1 MNRTLGLIGLV
12 GVVAAAGVARAQVV
26 GPVGSEFQV
35 NTYTADIQGS
45 PAACGTADGRFVVVW
60 DGGESVRTEIFAQLY
75 ASDGTP
81 TGSEFQVNTYT
92 DGQQERPSICC
103 DADGDFVVTWRQ
115 EDGQDGEG
123 DGVFGQR
130 FSSGGGFVGTEFQIS
145 TYTSGDQG
153 YAAVCCSAAGDFVVS
168 WESYDQDGDRRGIFA
183 QRFANSGALSGSE
196 FQVNTYTED
205 RQSDPAIACSAGGN
219 FTVVWSDNVQDGD
232 PRGIIG
238 QRFAADGAF
247 LGAEFLVNT
256 YTTADQRSV
265 EICGAADGAF
275 VAAWESIGQDGSSGG
290 IFGQRFDSAGLPSG
304 SEFQASATTAG
315 NQQDPAICCGSGGN
329 FVVAWDRATS
339 EYQIFARRFTSAGA
353 AASGNVP
360 VSFPTESYQTDPA
373 VVCRDGGGFAVVWE
387 KAETDGDSFGV
398 FGRLFA
404 ITGVAAAPVLSWLGL
419 AVVIAGLMAIGA
431 KTLLRRI

>member
-1 MNRTLGLIGLV
+1 MNRRLGLIGLV
-12 GVVAAAGVARAQVV
+12 AVLAAAGAAHAQVV

-45 PAACGTADGRFVVVW
+45 PAACGTGDGRFVVVW

-92 DGQQERPSICC
+92 DGQQEQPSVCC
-103 DADGDFVVTWRQ
+103 DAAGDFVVTWRQ

-130 FSSGGGFVGTEFQIS
+130 FSSAGGFVGLEFQVS
-145 TYTSGDQG
+145 TSTVGDQG

-168 WESYDQDGDRRGIFA
+168 WESYDQDGDRNGIFA
-183 QRFANSGALSGSE
+183 QRFANSGALAGAE
-196 FQVNTYTED
+196 FQVNTYTEN
-205 RQSDPAIACSAGGN
+205 RQSGPAVACNAAGD
-219 FTVVWSDNVQDGD
+219 FVVAWSSYGQDGYS
-232 PRGIIG
+232 RGIFG
-238 QRFAADGAF
+238 QRFAADGTF
-247 LGAEFLVNT
+247 LGAEFLANT
-256 YTTADQRSV
+256 YTLADQRSV
-265 EICGAADGAF
+265 EMCRAANGDF
-275 VAAWESIGQDGSSGG
+275 VLAWESIGQDGSGTG
-290 IFGQRFDSAGLPSG
+290 IFGQRFDSAGLPNG

-315 NQQDPAICCGSGGN
+315 NQQDPAICCGSGGD

-339 EYQIFARRFTSAGA
+339 EYQIFARRFASSGA
-353 AASGNVP
+353 AVGGDVP
-360 VSFPTESYQTDPA
+360 VSFATDAYQTDPA

-387 KAETDGDSFGV
+387 KAEADGDSFGV

-404 ITGVAAAPVLSWLGL
+404 IAGVAAAPVLSWLGL
-419 AVVIAGLMAIGA
+419 GVVIAGLMAIGA
-431 KTLLRRI
+431 RTLLRRI